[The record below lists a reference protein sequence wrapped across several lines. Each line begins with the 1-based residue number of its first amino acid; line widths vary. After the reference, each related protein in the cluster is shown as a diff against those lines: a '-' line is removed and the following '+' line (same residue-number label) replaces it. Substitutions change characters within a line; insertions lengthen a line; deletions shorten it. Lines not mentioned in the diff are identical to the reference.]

1 MTEPRTM
8 RSLPGD
14 PGDQARRL
22 AVPLPLEPHPPIL
35 ESPRFTADGLAG
47 LEAFLA
53 EVRPKLNRLLAS
65 LNVPVDDAD
74 DVLQDS
80 LVALLL
86 AGPGGLSNPEAWLL
100 GTLRNK
106 ILLYFRR
113 RQRQRRCFAKLALA
127 APASEP
133 APQERQ
139 DLFRDLSALAARL
152 PERDV
157 LILSLRLGLGL
168 KPREIAQVLGCQ
180 PDSVRK
186 LTRRALERARRQ
198 LAQPRDPN
206 GLWRDVRATAS
217 LHLAGAAGLALASA
231 NTAVGAQIIDPIAV
245 VGPIQASSDRGRD
258 AFETSLHRSRRATPQ
273 LPPRHRL

>member
-1 MTEPRTM
+1 MTETRTM

-14 PGDQARRL
+14 PGDQAPSL

-35 ESPRFTADGLAG
+35 KSPRCTADGLAG

-53 EVRPKLNRLLAS
+53 EVRPKLKRLLAS
-65 LNVPVDDAD
+65 LKVPIDDAD

-86 AGPGGLSNPEAWLL
+86 AGPDGLSNPEAWLL
-100 GTLRNK
+100 GTLRHK

-113 RQRQRRCFAKLALA
+113 RQRQRRCFAKVANA

-139 DLFRDLSALAARL
+139 DLLRDLSALAARL

-157 LILSLRLGLGL
+157 VILSLRLGLGL
-168 KPREIAQVLGCQ
+168 KPREVAKILRCQ

-198 LAQPRDPN
+198 LAQSRDPN
-206 GLWRDVRATAS
+206 GLRRDVRATAS
-217 LHLAGAAGLALASA
+217 LHLPGAGLALSSA

-245 VGPIQASSDRGRD
+245 VSPIQASSDRGRD